1 MIHRA
6 PQRRNSIDR
15 CLFQTDRSAPSS
27 WKTGKQRDQQKDER
41 SKVTQPFSKI
51 SRRYPLS
58 IKASKN
64 QVTLRLIQVFTIGK
78 TAKYRY
84 TSLATAQPRSTQ
96 EARMIET
103 NTPLNPSCGSSPHS
117 RRFAICDELEKRI
130 LTDGVSLREE
140 RRTFLVTQNL
150 VTWQLVWFPVEWRM
164 WTCWSGHC
172 IDTESVVLVTFSLV
186 SFYPDFSE

>member
-15 CLFQTDRSAPSS
+15 CLFQTDRSASSS

-84 TSLATAQPRSTQ
+84 KSLATAQPRSTQ
-96 EARMIET
+96 ESTYRMTET
-103 NTPLNPSCGSSPHS
+103 NTPLTPSCGSSPYS

-150 VTWQLVWFPVEWRM
+150 VTWQLV
-164 WTCWSGHC
+164 
-172 IDTESVVLVTFSLV
+172 
-186 SFYPDFSE
+186 